1 MNNNDISTLT
11 TSATVKEF
19 VHRFKVLYP
28 ADSVAVTGP
37 ASVQLSFDLDVYQYA
52 IFYASVVEV
61 DKYGNI
67 QNYMVDTDPQGK

>member
-11 TSATVKEF
+11 TSATGEGYSAQ
-19 VHRFKVLYP
+19 FKVLYP
-28 ADSVAVTGP
+28 ADSVAGQTG
-37 ASVQLSFDLDVYQYA
+37 SVQLSFDLDVYQYA

-67 QNYMVDTDPQGK
+67 EL